1 MRTAVITGA
10 TSGIGLEVCKNFL
23 QKGIYVI
30 GVATTEEKAQMAE
43 KSLDLFVRKK
53 MLRFFAANLA
63 EGNEV
68 RLLGQK
74 IKKHLEER
82 FSGKLDILINNAGCV
97 RSYYTTTS
105 EGFETQ
111 FAVNCLAGYIL
122 TGELMESLIRAG
134 GRILFT
140 SSNSHKG
147 IKVRWQDIM
156 FKQRYNALFM
166 YKQTKLCN
174 LLLAYEL
181 NKRYNSLGVRAYR
194 VDPGLVN
201 TDIGL
206 KNTTGIVK
214 FFWNI
219 QRKRGVSPSI
229 AAKTFEYI
237 CEQKIAPDSLY
248 YFRSEPAPFSKQVNA
263 ENSAKLWDLSEKLTG
278 FTFKEKIGI

>member
-1 MRTAVITGA
+1 MKTAVITGA
-10 TSGIGLEVCKNFL
+10 SSGIGFEVCKGLLEKDFF
-23 QKGIYVI
+23 VI
-30 GVATTEEKAQMAE
+30 GVASTEEKARLAE
-43 KSLDLFVRKK
+43 EKLKPYSYGG
-53 MLRFFAANLA
+53 MLKFFSANLA
-63 EGNEV
+63 EGKEV
-68 RLLGQK
+68 SALAQE
-74 IKKHLEER
+74 IKQFFEET
-82 FSGKLDILINNAGCV
+82 FSDKLDILINNAGCV
-97 RSYYTTTS
+97 RSYYMTTS

-181 NKRYNSLGVRAYR
+181 NKRYNSLGVRAYG

>member
-1 MRTAVITGA
+1 
-10 TSGIGLEVCKNFL
+10 
-23 QKGIYVI
+23 
-30 GVATTEEKAQMAE
+30 
-43 KSLDLFVRKK
+43 
-53 MLRFFAANLA
+53 
-63 EGNEV
+63 
-68 RLLGQK
+68 
-74 IKKHLEER
+74 
-82 FSGKLDILINNAGCV
+82 
-97 RSYYTTTS
+97 
-105 EGFETQ
+105 
-111 FAVNCLAGYIL
+111 
-122 TGELMESLIRAG
+122 MESLIRAG

-181 NKRYNSLGVRAYR
+181 NKRYNSLGVRAYG